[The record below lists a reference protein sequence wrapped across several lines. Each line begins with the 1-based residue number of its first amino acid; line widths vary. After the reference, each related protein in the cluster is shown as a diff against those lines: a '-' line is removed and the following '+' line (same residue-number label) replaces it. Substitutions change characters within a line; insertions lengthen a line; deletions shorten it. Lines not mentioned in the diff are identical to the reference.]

1 MNSVSSAKQ
10 QHCKKVEF
18 VKFLEKAKRL
28 LAVIAVIVV
37 KDRPASISS
46 SEMPKKFVGE
56 NSKAAAAKAKK
67 AEKADADRAKKE
79 KEIEDAKWVDDDKG
93 RAKKQVRC

>member
-1 MNSVSSAKQ
+1 MNSVSCAKQ

-18 VKFLEKAKRL
+18 VEFLEKAKRL

-37 KDRPASISS
+37 KDSPASS